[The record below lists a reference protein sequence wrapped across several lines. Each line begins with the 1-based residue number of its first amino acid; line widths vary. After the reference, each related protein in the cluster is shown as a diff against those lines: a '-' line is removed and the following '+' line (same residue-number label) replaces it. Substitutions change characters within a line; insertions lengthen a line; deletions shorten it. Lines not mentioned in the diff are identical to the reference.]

1 VITLLKKFANRSKVA
16 IIAYTVFQNWRARR
30 RFLSG
35 KIESTSGSTHAG
47 KTLEESLAYIDAVF
61 DDYIKYSGI
70 SPEMIEGKRI
80 LEIGPGDNFGV
91 ALKFLSAGAAQVVC
105 LDKFYSPHD
114 AAQEYAI
121 YKTLRGRL
129 DGESGRRF
137 DEAVDLGDGIRI
149 NGERLKVVYGKGI
162 EDAKG
167 LFGEASFDLILSR
180 AVLEYLTDSDFA
192 FSVMNDL
199 LSPGGMMAHKIDLR
213 DDEMFSG
220 KGMNPLTFLTIPDS
234 IYRLMTVGSGRCN
247 RRLINYY
254 RRTMNELAYDTRFF
268 VTCVVGE
275 KGELLPH
282 KEKII
287 PTVDYSERAHSIVN
301 EIRSRLHG
309 DYKNLTDEDLLV
321 SGIFL
326 VAKKPEEANAAK
338 EPLSSF
344 GAMAM

>member
-1 VITLLKKFANRSKVA
+1 MTLVKEFAKRSKGA

-30 RFLSG
+30 RFSSG

-47 KTLEESLAYIDAVF
+47 KTLDESLTYINEVF
-61 DDYIKYSGI
+61 EDYIKYSGI
-70 SPEMIEGKRI
+70 TPGALAGKRV

-91 ALKFLSAGAAQVVC
+91 ALKFLSAGAARVAC

-114 AAQEYAI
+114 PGQEWEI
-121 YKTLRGRL
+121 YNALRDQL
-129 DGESGRRF
+129 DGESRARF
-137 DEAVDLGDGIRI
+137 DEAVDLSDGIRI
-149 NGERLKVVYGKGI
+149 NADRLKVVYGKGI
-162 EDAKG
+162 EDSEG
-167 LFGEASFDLILSR
+167 LFGKASFDLILSR

-234 IYRLMTVGSGRCN
+234 VYKLMTVGSGRCN
-247 RRLINYY
+247 RRLIDYY
-254 RRTMNELAYDTRFF
+254 RRTMNGLAFDARFF
-268 VTCVVGE
+268 VTCVLGE

-282 KEKII
+282 KEKIA
-287 PTVDYSERAHSIVN
+287 PSVDYSEGAHTLIN
-301 EIRSRLHG
+301 EIRPRLYG

-326 VAKKPEEANAAK
+326 VARKPGEPNAV
-338 EPLSSF
+338 S
-344 GAMAM
+344 

>member
-1 VITLLKKFANRSKVA
+1 MTPVKEFAKRSKAA

-30 RFLSG
+30 RFSSG

-47 KTLEESLAYIDAVF
+47 KTIAESLAYINEVF

-70 SPEMIEGKRI
+70 TTDSLAGKRI

-91 ALKFLSAGAAQVVC
+91 ALKFLSAGAARVVC

-114 AAQEYAI
+114 AEQEQAI
-121 YKTLRGRL
+121 YKALRAQL
-129 DGESGRRF
+129 DDESRGRF
-137 DEAVDLGDGIRI
+137 DEAVQLGGGIQI
-149 NGERLKVVYGKGI
+149 NGERLEIVYGKGI
-162 EDAKG
+162 EDAEG
-167 LFGEASFDLILSR
+167 LFGKASFDLILSR

-220 KGMNPLTFLTIPDS
+220 KGMNPLTFLTIRDS

-247 RRLINYY
+247 RRLIDYY
-254 RRTMNELAYDTRFF
+254 RRTMNELAYEAKFF
-268 VTCVVGE
+268 VTCVLGE
-275 KGELLPH
+275 KSELLPH
-282 KEKII
+282 KEKIA
-287 PTVDYSERAHSIVN
+287 PSVDYSEGAHTLIN
-301 EIRSRLHG
+301 DIRPRLHG

-321 SGIFL
+321 SGVFL
-326 VAKKPEEANAAK
+326 VARKPEGANAVNGS
-338 EPLSSF
+338 LSSVE
-344 GAMAM
+344 ARA